1 MKTISTSIQVAVLA
15 AALTCGAGLRADSIV
30 TVRPSP
36 VDFRADFRSSHEA
49 KMLRDAYIILATG
62 DHDYNGHREGAMQ
75 QVKAA
80 ADLLSLDLRGDG
92 LGGKPQ
98 VLSNERLREA
108 KDLIV
113 HVLDAAA
120 LKDQRRIVKHLNE
133 AVHQINVALGIK

>member
-1 MKTISTSIQVAVLA
+1 
-15 AALTCGAGLRADSIV
+15 
-30 TVRPSP
+30 
-36 VDFRADFRSSHEA
+36 
-49 KMLRDAYIILATG
+49 MLRDAYIILATG